1 MNLISQFNLK
11 SILIL
16 RFRDFFNK
24 YTGYWIPSCVAI
36 SVSISGAIAD
46 PESHKHLS
54 FGNVITVPL
63 NMADAK
69 EIFISACLHIDHSVN
84 GQRSRTF
91 IAIESE
97 VPTFAAA
104 IAFVNSQCTRPV
116 NMKRSI
122 REDFGETTALQKIQ
136 KKKDRKSINGKRLG
150 NKLFHVPWHPK
161 PRSSLDLIATAQC
174 AILIVVVVDRQ
185 IKQLIDVEAGL
196 TLPLGGWIY
205 PFLEKGT

>member
-1 MNLISQFNLK
+1 MNLISHFNLK
-11 SILIL
+11 SLLIL
-16 RFRDFFNK
+16 RFRNFFNK

-54 FGNVITVPL
+54 FGDVIAVPL

-69 EIFISACLHIDHSVN
+69 EIFITACLHVDHSVN

-91 IAIESE
+91 SAIESE
-97 VPTFAAA
+97 VPTFAAV

-122 REDFGETTALQKIQ
+122 REVFGGNTVLQKIQ
-136 KKKDRKSINGKRLG
+136 KKFDRKSINKEARQQM
-150 NKLFHVPWHPK
+150 FHDIQN
-161 PRSSLDLIATAQC
+161 LDLA
-174 AILIVVVVDRQ
+174 
-185 IKQLIDVEAGL
+185 
-196 TLPLGGWIY
+196 
-205 PFLEKGT
+205 